1 MIKDHTTTTKGAT
14 GLAGSGGGGS
24 FHRYFVYQDQFTKL
38 AILNRPVHISKS
50 VTVTQSLMGL
60 PRPRGPG
67 YRSKTYPCASG
78 LANDAR
84 GSQFKLV
91 DAWTRTD
98 MVRILRLIHNPA
110 RGTKLQVAFSRGD
123 RDREGKRPG
132 GLGGECACFATRV
145 SGTWLSGDFGE
156 KRCIIM
162 AREQSHPRVPG
173 ACVPGFPL
181 ILPHPHLGRLPNG

>member
-1 MIKDHTTTTKGAT
+1 MAAEVLFIGTLSTKINLPT
-14 GLAGSGGGGS
+14 CDTQQT
-24 FHRYFVYQDQFTKL
+24 R
-38 AILNRPVHISKS
+38 VHVSKS

-132 GLGGECACFATRV
+132 GSWRGVCMFRHEGERDVAE
-145 SGTWLSGDFGE
+145 W
-156 KRCIIM
+156 
-162 AREQSHPRVPG
+162 
-173 ACVPGFPL
+173 
-181 ILPHPHLGRLPNG
+181 RLW